1 MTGTEEVCHT
11 AIYTPVTKQSDEG
24 QLAWFKNRAMDSI
37 EKDVTKCLANVD
49 RNKNEKTYER
59 FNRVHIK

>member
-1 MTGTEEVCHT
+1 
-11 AIYTPVTKQSDEG
+11 
-24 QLAWFKNRAMDSI
+24 MDSI